1 MIGTGDRIGR
11 YTLGRRLGPNSGQ
24 GSVFLAA
31 DDRDFQVALKVP
43 HQQSQRFA
51 RELDAARAVVSPYVA
66 RVWDF
71 DLQSDP
77 PFIAYEVVPGE
88 PLDHVLNRRSLSVSE
103 LLSVFTDVA
112 RGLAAIHAVTT
123 AAIPLLSHG
132 DLSLDNIMVTD
143 RNTAVLI
150 DLGAAR
156 TGNDSSLSRDLFGK
170 FGYFA
175 PEQLLGGTGG
185 PPGDMWQLGVCMV
198 RATTLHMPFGTGP
211 ESTLRILEAAPNVAD
226 LPHEF
231 ANVVAKC
238 LIKDPVSRPAASE
251 AASLIAEAATLYE
264 PPLMPECPAV
274 VWEGHRTV
282 QRVTA
287 LSFKLD
293 GNGVVQRHGSID
305 DPPFPNYW
313 RWSVM
318 GPEVAV
324 GDFVA
329 VPSLSA
335 GVFAPV
341 GFRPLNRSE
350 VTAPNNCHS
359 CNMRLLDT
367 TDTWRAV
374 TIAKWASSINERL
387 YCPNAG
393 HCLEQDSTFWHKFI
407 VTTRLNALGRAWRT
421 LAELDIAP
429 AHLLSFSYAQFAAL
443 SNGEKEPWLKFADQR
458 QRFADQQNRSVGMLL
473 LAFSS
478 PPFPFLP
485 ELVATPRGAH
495 IPGLQALLAGAF
507 PYPRCTPEL
516 LPAAQTWWSERH
528 TAVLDVAATLLTYTT
543 PGPKGR

>member
-1 MIGTGDRIGR
+1 MVGTGDRIGR

-51 RELDAARAVVSPYVA
+51 RELEAARAVVSPYVA

-88 PLDHVLNRRSLSVSE
+88 PLDHVLNRRSLSVPE

-123 AAIPLLSHG
+123 AAIPMLSHA

-143 RNTAVLI
+143 RNAAVII

-211 ESTLRILEAAPNVAD
+211 ESTLRILEAAPNAAD

-238 LIKDPVSRPAASE
+238 LTKDPVSRPAASE
-251 AASLIAEAATLYE
+251 AVSLIAEAATLYK
-264 PPLMPECPAV
+264 PLLMPESPYI
-274 VWEGHRTV
+274 WEGHRTG

-305 DPPFPNYW
+305 DPPLANY
-313 RWSVM
+313 RQWSVM

-329 VPSLSA
+329 PSLSA
-335 GVFAPV
+335 GVFAPA
-341 GFRPLNRSE
+341 GFRP
-350 VTAPNNCHS
+350 
-359 CNMRLLDT
+359 
-367 TDTWRAV
+367 
-374 TIAKWASSINERL
+374 
-387 YCPNAG
+387 
-393 HCLEQDSTFWHKFI
+393 
-407 VTTRLNALGRAWRT
+407 
-421 LAELDIAP
+421 
-429 AHLLSFSYAQFAAL
+429 
-443 SNGEKEPWLKFADQR
+443 
-458 QRFADQQNRSVGMLL
+458 RSVSSAMILL
-473 LAFSS
+473 
-478 PPFPFLP
+478 
-485 ELVATPRGAH
+485 GW
-495 IPGLQALLAGAF
+495 G
-507 PYPRCTPEL
+507 
-516 LPAAQTWWSERH
+516 
-528 TAVLDVAATLLTYTT
+528 
-543 PGPKGR
+543 